1 MTPTNKVIVI
11 VLLSLALFGSAFAK
25 DHSNDYQMGTFISA
39 TAVADGTIT
48 STLHGD
54 GTTVAGDVYANHV
67 GVYRIKVADGTWFV
81 TTLNQAQDSMLRG
94 MGMTPA
100 HFKSE
105 KANPLDGLKNG
116 DKVLFRLHERHYL
129 NGKFTL
135 MAIPYADN
143 PNKEVEFSTRFE
155 SDIAPSQPE
164 KATDNVKAMCDAH
177 KLSPE
182 LVKQLCV
189 APTPSTSTEAP
200 TVAPATQPFTEA
212 PTVAPATSPGAK
224 TEVAPTSVL
233 TNQSIVDMVKA
244 GLPDEVII
252 ARIQNSKTHF
262 DVSTAA
268 TAKLMQDAPGIS
280 MDVIKAMVLSW
291 MKLK

>member
-1 MTPTNKVIVI
+1 MKKAIVI
-11 VLLSLALFGSAFAK
+11 IAVIALSLVGSVFAK
-25 DHSNDYQMGTFISA
+25 DHSNDYQVGIFVSA
-39 TAVADGTIT
+39 TGVADGTIT

-67 GVYRIKVADGTWFV
+67 GAYRIKVADGTWLV
-81 TTLNQAQDSMLRG
+81 TTLSQTQDSMLRG
-94 MGMTPA
+94 MGMTPE

-116 DKVLFRLHERHYL
+116 DKVLFRLHERRYL

-155 SDIAPSQPE
+155 PDIAPSKPD
-164 KATDNVKAMCDAH
+164 KPTDNVKAMCDAH

-182 LVKQLCV
+182 LEKQLCV
-189 APTPSTSTEAP
+189 TPTPSASTVARTASPATEVP
-200 TVAPATQPFTEA
+200 TVAPA
-212 PTVAPATSPGAK
+212 AK
-224 TEVAPTSVL
+224 TEVIVPSGVL

-244 GLPDEVII
+244 GLSDEAII
-252 ARIQNSKTHF
+252 ARIQDSKTHF

-268 TAKLMQDAPGIS
+268 TARLMQDAPGIS
-280 MDVIKAMVLSW
+280 MGVIKAMVMSW
-291 MKLK
+291 VKR

>member
-1 MTPTNKVIVI
+1 MQKLFALF
-11 VLLSLALFGSAFAK
+11 VLILATSLALAK
-25 DHSNDYQMGTFISA
+25 DHSSDYQMGTFISA

-67 GVYRIKVADGTWFV
+67 GVYRIKVADGTWYV
-81 TTLNQAQDSMLRG
+81 TTLSQNQDSMLRG
-94 MGMTPA
+94 MGITPM

-143 PNKEVEFSTRFE
+143 PNKEVEFSTRFVP
-155 SDIAPSQPE
+155 DVTPAQPT
-164 KATDNVKAMCDAH
+164 KPTDNVKAMCDAG

-182 LVKQLCV
+182 LKAQYCTVQSLPPAQQVSSPVIPQLPDRQDV
-189 APTPSTSTEAP
+189 M
-200 TVAPATQPFTEA
+200 
-212 PTVAPATSPGAK
+212 
-224 TEVAPTSVL
+224 

-244 GLPDEVII
+244 GMSDDVIV
-252 ARIQNSKTHF
+252 ARIRASKTTHF

-280 MDVIKAMVLSW
+280 MTVIKEMVLSW
-291 MKLK
+291 AHLRSNQ